1 MALLEQVK
9 SELRVSGTDFNAEI
23 TNLIDAC
30 ILDLQ
35 ESGIFNLSETDK
47 LVMLAVTLWCK
58 SLFGY
63 EDKDQAE
70 RFGKL
75 YESLKA
81 KMGLTGDYNA
91 LTVKFTVTKDAV
103 AVPNATITIGDT
115 VLITDSKGVATHS
128 VYVKNTDVDYTVSHG
143 TYGTVTGSIYVD
155 GVEAV
160 AVTL

>member
-1 MALLEQVK
+1 MALLSQVK
-9 SELRVSGTDFNAEI
+9 NELRVSGTDFDTEI

-35 ESGIFNLSETDK
+35 ESGIFNVSETDK
-47 LVMLAVTLWCK
+47 LVMLAVTMWCK

-75 YESLKA
+75 YDALKA

-91 LTVKFTVTKDAV
+91 LTVTFTVTKDAA
-103 AVPNATITIGDT
+103 AVQDATITIGDT
-115 VLITDSKGVATHS
+115 VLTTNSKGVAIHS
-128 VYVKNTDVDYTVSHG
+128 VYVKNTDVAYTVSHA
-143 TYGTVTGSIYVD
+143 TYGSVTGSVYVD
-155 GVEAV
+155 GVETV